1 MNCISYFS
9 SGTTLAHEPAKLA
22 QAVINDGN
30 IAAINDGNINAS
42 AIQLLVETVFVGEP
56 ISALK
61 AIHGN
66 YIGRQQRETEA
77 SNSEGTDQER
87 RETRQRQLDT
97 SDDDDDDDDDEAII
111 PPWITYGKKFK
122 AHNRKPS
129 MDA

>member
-1 MNCISYFS
+1 VNCISYFS
-9 SGTTLAHEPAKLA
+9 SGTTLAHEPAAKLA

-30 IAAINDGNINAS
+30 IAAINDGNIDAS
-42 AIQLLVETVFVGEP
+42 AVQLLVETVFVGEP

-87 RETRQRQLDT
+87 RKTRQRQLDT
-97 SDDDDDDDDDEAII
+97 SDDDDDDEAII

-122 AHNRKPS
+122 AHNRKP
-129 MDA
+129 MDDA